1 MPGKAGR
8 GKASESDDSGV
19 HDETA
24 LTQPV
29 EKRTLASAIGG
40 NADFSLEEAMI
51 PFVRTLSYRVAA
63 LCMLSGF
70 AAIAGCGSNGD
81 TAATSTSGG
90 QGGSGGVLT
99 GVGGAGNEAGAT
111 TSVSSS
117 SGEGGEGGMQVKL
130 GPPYPIVLAHGFFG
144 FNDFAGAGFLT
155 YFYNVKEY
163 LEAHDEPLVFTP
175 AVDPFNT
182 SDYRGAQ
189 LTEHIEEIL
198 KATGHEKVNIIGH
211 SQGGLDARVV
221 ANLRPDLVA
230 SVVTV
235 ATPHD
240 GSQVADVALKLVSD
254 PNAQDVIN
262 DLLVVIGAPLY
273 DEIGNETNVILPL
286 KLFSQ
291 DGIKAFNAAHPD
303 EPSVFYASIGGR
315 TDLHFATS
323 VCKPDVQLPF
333 ITKFNDKLDPVDPLL
348 SVFEMILDGGFG
360 DPYPNDG
367 LVRIEASKRGEF
379 WGCVPADHLD
389 EVGQPLGDSP
399 GFGNDWK
406 HQEFYADIVK
416 ELRTRGF

>member
-1 MPGKAGR
+1 M
-8 GKASESDDSGV
+8 SSF
-19 HDETA
+19 
-24 LTQPV
+24 
-29 EKRTLASAIGG
+29 I
-40 NADFSLEEAMI
+40 
-51 PFVRTLSYRVAA
+51 RTLSYRVAA
-63 LCMLSGF
+63 LCILSGF
-70 AAIAGCGSNGD
+70 ATVVGCGSNGE
-81 TAATSTSGG
+81 TAATSSRGAGT
-90 QGGSGGVLT
+90 GGSGGVLT
-99 GVGGAGNEAGAT
+99 GVGGAGNEGGAT

-117 SGEGGEGGMQVKL
+117 SGEGGAGGAQVKL

-155 YFYNVKEY
+155 YFYNVKEF
-163 LEAHDEPLVFTP
+163 LEAQDEPLVFTP

-182 SDYRGAQ
+182 SDFRGAQ
-189 LTEHIEEIL
+189 LVEYIEEIL

-211 SQGGLDARVV
+211 SQGGLDARVA

-235 ATPHD
+235 ATPHE

-254 PNAQDVIN
+254 PNAQEVLN
-262 DLLVVIGAPLY
+262 DLLVLIGAPLY
-273 DEIGNETNVILPL
+273 DQIGNETNVILPL

-291 DGIKAFNAAHPD
+291 EGIKAFNAAHPD

-323 VCKPDVQLPF
+323 VCKPDVELPF
-333 ITKFNDKLDPVDPLL
+333 IADWNNKLDTVDPLL
-348 SVFEMILDGGFG
+348 SVFEMILDGGIG

-367 LVRIEASKRGEF
+367 LVRIAASKRGEF

-389 EVGQPLGDSP
+389 EVGQLLGDSP
-399 GFGNDWK
+399 GLGNEWK

-416 ELRTRGF
+416 ELRKRGF